1 MMEFRYM
8 GFDQTQNKRVYK
20 FDRTAHGEATA
31 RFVVSV
37 DMALFLE
44 FHVNIQEGPTL
55 CAQKLK
61 ADLQSQQEGG
71 EHELTTGDLV
81 AYVAG
86 RAAAAAL
93 KAESRRPGPRR
104 KKQEPGT
111 PVSPWWR

>member
-1 MMEFRYM
+1 MEFRYM
-8 GFDQTQNKRVYK
+8 GFDQTHNKRVFK

-37 DMALFLE
+37 DMALFLQY
-44 FHVNIQEGPTL
+44 HVSIQEGPTL

-61 ADLQSQQEGG
+61 ADLLAQHEG
-71 EHELTTGDLV
+71 EHELTNSDLLT
-81 AYVAG
+81 YVAG

-104 KKQEPGT
+104 KKVEPGQ

>member
-1 MMEFRYM
+1 
-8 GFDQTQNKRVYK
+8 VYK
-20 FDRTAHGEATA
+20 FDRTAQGEPTA
-31 RFVVSV
+31 RFMVSV
-37 DMALFLE
+37 DMALFLQH
-44 FHVNIQEGPTL
+44 HVNIQEGPTL

-61 ADLQSQQEGG
+61 ADLQAQHEG
-71 EHELTTGDLV
+71 EHELTTGDLI

-104 KKQEPGT
+104 KKTEPGQ